1 LCAACE
7 AELFDPANRRFR
19 YPFIT
24 CTDCGP
30 RYTVIE
36 ALPYDR
42 ERTSM
47 LVFAQCHRAR
57 AGDAVP
63 ESLVEPTL
71 AALRG
76 HPLGAL
82 AARVG
87 KIVAGHPGLVVLR
100 TGIGGTRIVDQL
112 PGDQLPRIC

>member
-1 LCAACE
+1 VSGDTKVVERGKADG
-7 AELFDPANRRFR
+7 LFINTTGLGLLAPEFAPA
-19 YPFIT
+19 P
-24 CTDCGP
+24 D
-30 RYTVIE
+30 
-36 ALPYDR
+36 
-42 ERTSM
+42 
-47 LVFAQCHRAR
+47 RAR